1 MLLFILISAGPIAR
15 KRFIKERRIS
25 ESSYDFVPTR
35 LAFSLKSVF
44 VDNQAA
50 RELVCGIGSMQRR
63 RMTLHDSLRICDAC
77 KTDMELQAKAKMILF
92 ASKLDCA
99 FRVYWNYRLEFSKLY

>member
-1 MLLFILISAGPIAR
+1 MS
-15 KRFIKERRIS
+15 EMRINRNS
-25 ESSYDFVPTR
+25 DDFVPTR

-44 VDNQAA
+44 ADNQAA

-99 FRVYWNYRLEFSKLY
+99 FREYWNYRLEFPKLY

>member
-1 MLLFILISAGPIAR
+1 M
-15 KRFIKERRIS
+15 RINRN
-25 ESSYDFVPTR
+25 SYDFVPTR

-44 VDNQAA
+44 ADNQAA

-92 ASKLDCA
+92 ASKLDWPFVNIGIIGWSFQSCIN
-99 FRVYWNYRLEFSKLY
+99 RVANRTNQYWLVVSR